1 MNIPSFDLFGLVVC
15 ITGLFVT
22 WKDINVRYIFFC
34 CIFVSVLSLLTL
46 QWALTKPILFYVW
59 SMSMSALFLV
69 LLLGRRYWAFKFE
82 KIRFFSVAYEEH
94 RYTPQEITLVIISI
108 ICVLSNLITFLE
120 VYLYW
125 IDWIE
130 NAYFK
135 LYVRDYLQKFM
146 SILSVLVCF
155 TLVFKTSRKFE
166 LSSKNS

>member
-1 MNIPSFDLFGLVVC
+1 
-15 ITGLFVT
+15 
-22 WKDINVRYIFFC
+22 
-34 CIFVSVLSLLTL
+34 
-46 QWALTKPILFYVW
+46 
-59 SMSMSALFLV
+59 MSMSAVFLV

-82 KIRFFSVAYEEH
+82 KINFFSVAYEEH
-94 RYTPQEITLVIISI
+94 RYTPHEITLVIISI
-108 ICVLSNLITFLE
+108 ICVLSNLVTFIE

-166 LSSKNS
+166 LNAKNS